1 MGNIGRSLGAR
12 MDIGED
18 PTDDD
23 LVIELVA
30 AQEVIARTIVEAD
43 IDLQVAAVACA
54 ALAGEYTAATAA
66 GRGLLLAPLIRE
78 AIGVVRRR
86 GNEAYPKLQQH
97 FEAGHA

>member
-1 MGNIGRSLGAR
+1 MDNVGN
-12 MDIGED
+12 
-18 PTDDD
+18 PTEDD

-30 AQEVIARTIVEAD
+30 AQEVIAQAIVEAD
-43 IDLQVAAVACA
+43 LDLEIAAVACA